1 MSRCELFQV
10 ATICRCSHIDW
21 PGKSVNTYV
30 NKTKLYL
37 ICLYLHK
44 QNKSRIRGV
53 QIMRHFWSTS
63 TLNEYSGTHTLI
75 SNTYSTI
82 QLQYI
87 HIFVSWSNGTSWR
100 SFFLLSRCRL
110 FVVVVVLFVAFF
122 LNLKTALISVAF
134 LKFNLTNQFLFFL
147 HCCCKQKPYIYVY
160 IYIFNKHTRM
170 CLWCVGFFIFNFFYY
185 FYIFL
190 FESEIENDGA
200 KKLMALAYFL
210 YISRKKEQQH
220 RQKLMI

>member
-1 MSRCELFQV
+1 
-10 ATICRCSHIDW
+10 
-21 PGKSVNTYV
+21 
-30 NKTKLYL
+30 
-37 ICLYLHK
+37 
-44 QNKSRIRGV
+44 
-53 QIMRHFWSTS
+53 MRHFWSTS

-110 FVVVVVLFVAFF
+110 FVVVVVVLFVAFF

-200 KKLMALAYFL
+200 KKLMALAYFFIYFKKKGTTTSTKINDL
-210 YISRKKEQQH
+210 SVMEKGEKRKIDRTKKNEK
-220 RQKLMI
+220 RERENYSVRTI